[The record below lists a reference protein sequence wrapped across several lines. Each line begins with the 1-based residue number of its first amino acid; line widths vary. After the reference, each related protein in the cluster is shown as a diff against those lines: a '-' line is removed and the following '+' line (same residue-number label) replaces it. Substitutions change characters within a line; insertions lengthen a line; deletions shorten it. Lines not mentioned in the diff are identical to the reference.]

1 MKKNRAFKGLQP
13 SRDSSRNKKKMILN
27 ELDFKREV
35 RNINIASHN
44 FRDDNKFYLPK
55 IFGEYCTREIIVMEK
70 LKGKSLKIAI
80 SNMDF
85 DTRKKSSPSTP

>member
-1 MKKNRAFKGLQP
+1 
-13 SRDSSRNKKKMILN
+13 MILN